1 MHNGRMKKYLL
12 CLALVAGAVHADDM
26 SDAKKAMDNK
36 DYATALKLYAKQ
48 DKAGNT
54 EATYQLGTMYWY
66 GEAGAIDLVKAD
78 QLFKKAAAKGSKHA
92 AAALEVM
99 RKRVERKAD
108 IAFWTDKYDGSELT
122 SGKFHCPAPRIP
134 PMSRDNDE
142 IQAVSKRV
150 STWQDCYN
158 AFVVNLN
165 DADPLSKRVP
175 KDVWDLM
182 NKQEMEATLARI
194 QEAQTRISTDAK
206 IGSSMVVADYAAWL
220 KATEAYV
227 NQANANV
234 KNVQEAERIRNV
246 LNTK

>member
-1 MHNGRMKKYLL
+1 MHNARMKKYLL

-26 SDAKKAMDNK
+26 SDAKKAMDSK

-48 DKAGNT
+48 DKAGNV

-108 IAFWTDKYDGSELT
+108 IAFWTEKYDGSELT

-175 KDVWDLM
+175 KDLWDLM
-182 NKQEMEATLARI
+182 NKQETEAALARI
-194 QEAQTRISTDAK
+194 QEAQTRISADAK
-206 IGSSMVVADYAAWL
+206 INSSMVLADYAAWI